1 MDEKQERRQLSS
13 RRGNQSDV
21 DIREHC
27 GTACDIQLSSLT
39 CQGKLLFTETSANLR
54 NITLHMAGYRVS
66 RDLHFQ
72 QFPDVS
78 RELLFATCWKITTV
92 TMHRLHLSGLRVL
105 KTEKLTA
112 SRVTHKRLKLQIIR
126 YLSKLSE
133 HLINLITKSSIN
145 LSALICF
152 FFFFSFY
159 NGLTDT
165 YAFVK
170 DLKLWRYI
178 KYLNRCSLATC

>member
-27 GTACDIQLSSLT
+27 GTACDIQLSRLT

-92 TMHRLHLSGLRVL
+92 TMHRLRLSGLRVL

-133 HLINLITKSSIN
+133 HLINLIARSSIN

-152 FFFFSFY
+152 FSFSSY
-159 NGLTDT
+159 NDLTDT
-165 YAFVK
+165 YTFVE